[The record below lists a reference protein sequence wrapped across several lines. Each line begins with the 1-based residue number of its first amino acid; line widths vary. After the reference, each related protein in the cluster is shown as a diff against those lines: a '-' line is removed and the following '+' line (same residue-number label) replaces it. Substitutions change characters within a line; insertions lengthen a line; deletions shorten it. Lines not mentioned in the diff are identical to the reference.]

1 MAAFA
6 INLILWKKIVILA
19 VWDDVSMGL
28 AAAYDCYPMERGLL
42 K

>member
-6 INLILWKKIVILA
+6 INLILWKKNVILA
-19 VWDDVSMGL
+19 VWDDGCMAL
-28 AAAYDCYPMERGLL
+28 AAYDYYPMERGLL